1 MISSRED
8 PRDRSNH
15 SIAALRP
22 GIAAGDADV
31 FSPPEWFPSTGDMDF
46 PLSSFSLEKHDF
58 ASSANVVAMK
68 TAGWLAV
75 GLRQLFGPRSRGRPG
90 ILTYHRVSPVIRG
103 LPPPTHNVP
112 PDRFRQHLT
121 GLLDRGF
128 TIRPLRELLR
138 RNASGEPLP
147 PQTMALTFDDG
158 FQSNYTEAFPVLR
171 ELRVPATIFVATGY
185 LDGTTPFPFD
195 AWGLAHGKSL
205 PPAAYR
211 PLTVV
216 QCREMLDS
224 GLIDIGAHTH
234 THRDMRG
241 RPEEFCRDVR
251 ISADFLRAT
260 FTLSDVMFAFP
271 FGAKHS
277 GFAGSEMAAAARRA
291 GVTCGLT
298 TECSLIDPGSDPFE
312 WGRFNAFTWDTAA
325 TLAAKLDGWYT
336 WAARVKR
343 AARQSLRT

>member
-1 MISSRED
+1 
-8 PRDRSNH
+8 
-15 SIAALRP
+15 LRP